1 MYFYSVVSF
10 RNYPLSG
17 SSVYTEKNHPSFLG
31 RKYSDIHKRWPAQ
44 KSNLWT
50 ARRSSRVLRGGKA
63 WQKKWSEMTEQ
74 EVNRLKQQQCMKC
87 EYYSRLAGDGV
98 NHATCEYITR
108 VGHSRGCSPLECKQK
123 GIFEPRRTQ
132 RRRKS

>member
-1 MYFYSVVSF
+1 M
-10 RNYPLSG
+10 
-17 SSVYTEKNHPSFLG
+17 
-31 RKYSDIHKRWPAQ
+31 A
-44 KSNLWT
+44 
-50 ARRSSRVLRGGKA
+50 
-63 WQKKWSEMTEQ
+63 KKWSEMTEQ
-74 EVNRLKQQQCMKC
+74 EINRLKQQQCMKC
-87 EYYSRLAGDGV
+87 EYYSRWAGDGV